1 MTFIAFLR
9 AINVGGH
16 NVKMDALR
24 SLFEEIGLTSVKT
37 FIASGN
43 VIFDTKKRDASKLER
58 EIERHL
64 RSSLGYDVET
74 FLRTPAEVAVAAA
87 VRPVTHLAD
96 DVHRALY
103 VGFLHDELRADQK
116 KVLMS
121 FKTSTDD
128 FYTTGRE
135 VYWTIGGSFS
145 DSKFS
150 NAVLEKKL
158 ALRATF
164 RNMTTVTKLAGL
176 YG

>member
-16 NVKMDALR
+16 TVKMDVLR
-24 SLFEEIGLTSVKT
+24 SLFEEIGLTSAKT

-43 VIFDTKKRDASKLER
+43 VIFDTRKRDASKLER

-64 RSSLGYDVET
+64 RSALGYDVDT
-74 FLRTPAEVAVAAA
+74 FLRTPAEVAEAAA
-87 VRPVTHLAD
+87 VRPVTAMAD
-96 DVHRALY
+96 DGKRALY
-103 VGFLHDELRADQK
+103 VGFLHDELTVDQK
-116 KVLMS
+116 KILMS
-121 FKTSTDD
+121 FKTSSDD

-135 VYWTIGGSFS
+135 VYWTIGGNFS

-158 ALRATF
+158 GVRATF